1 MIAAAQVAHAAHMEG
16 RWRATTTRS
25 WFLRRGSAST
35 DPSRAAKWAGRR
47 RVAAMLGVCLVVP
60 GLVIAATGNTEI
72 ALVWTELGLFASPV
86 AFFAHGERWSIPLWL
101 CGVAAVYV
109 LGSAA
114 LCLLLVVFVVPV
126 GGPIALGLLV
136 AALAGT
142 LALVG
147 CLTSGGP
154 SRTLVVFELVAAV
167 GIAGA
172 LALIGSDSEG
182 LHHVEGGAATEQSVS
197 DLSGLYTI
205 WATAGV
211 MILVG
216 LGVAGW
222 DLRRRGQ
229 QASDP
234 V

>member
-1 MIAAAQVAHAAHMEG
+1 MES
-16 RWRATTTRS
+16 TTTNSR
-25 WFLRRGSAST
+25 FPRRGRASA
-35 DPSRAAKWAGRR
+35 DPSRAATWAGRR
-47 RVAAMLGVCLVVP
+47 RVAAMLGLCLVVP
-60 GLVIAATGNTEI
+60 GFVIAATGNTEI

-86 AFFAHGERWSIPLWL
+86 AFFAHGERWSVPQWL

-114 LCLLLVVFVVPV
+114 LCLLLVVFVVSV
-126 GGPIALGLLV
+126 GGAIVLGLLV

-154 SRTLVVFELVAAV
+154 SRALVVFELVAAV

-197 DLSGLYTI
+197 DWSGLYTI

-216 LGVAGW
+216 LAVTGW
-222 DLRRRGQ
+222 DLKRRGQ